1 MKLFIE
7 EKFFSLWGGSYNVY
21 YEDRSVAYTVQ
32 GQPSLVRRKLS
43 VNDPQGNE
51 VGMLQTKIIAFLPA
65 YTIWKNGQEIGRV
78 QQKFSLLQPKFDV
91 NFKNW
96 RVEGNF
102 MGWNY
107 KVYDEQGRVAATVDQ
122 QIWNLTEHFVIVRT
136 RPCLICHPTLAR
148 TVRSRVD
155 LHPPQFTRTRICRVR
170 ANLVARLPGHSPE
183 S

>member
-1 MKLFIE
+1 MVNYKSVFQLQKDLQMKLFIE

-32 GQPSLVRRKLS
+32 GQPSFVRRKLS

-122 QIWNLTEHFVIVRT
+122 QIWNLTEHFVIETNNDEDALDV
-136 RPCLICHPTLAR
+136 LMLTLAISAMR
-148 TVRSRVD
+148 KDQESNDTVSTSD
-155 LHPPQFTRTRICRVR
+155 
-170 ANLVARLPGHSPE
+170 
-183 S
+183 